1 MNRSTS
7 HRHPFHQTS
16 ASVPPCRRGESFRW
30 ICATAC
36 FAVLVITG
44 LAHAQSSWTLTTADF
59 HTDPVLLNGIDDSG
73 IHVSALSDRT
83 KRVVALD
90 QFLELTRQGV
100 PEAITGKFVLHM
112 TGGDRLGGQPVS
124 IKGNDL
130 VWESPILGQL
140 RLPMKRLIG
149 ITQPGKTPPD
159 ARPRMDIVSLANGD
173 TLKGIVTSIGD
184 GKVAVQADAGNSEI
198 ALSSVASIDFAAT
211 GNATM
216 PQKAFRVRF
225 EDGSSIVATT
235 LALSDDHLKL
245 DLSKDENRQV
255 DLKHIIAIE
264 QVNGPVS
271 WLSSRA
277 PIENI
282 YVPYFGN
289 RLLYPARMDAN
300 YRGSDIRFGDQRFV
314 RGIGV
319 HAYSRLA
326 WTLDGSYKA
335 FRTRYAIDGDSPM
348 ADVTV
353 RIKLDDKV
361 AYEKSHVHAGVL
373 SPVVLLELKDA
384 KRLTLEVDFGEGG
397 GAQDRLNWIEPA
409 LMKTLPPLPPPP
421 PAPAPTTLPTTQP
434 STEPS
439 LQTQP
444 AAAAPATQP
453 ASPTT
458 KPADH
463 EQ

>member
-1 MNRSTS
+1 MIAIT
-7 HRHPFHQTS
+7 FL
-16 ASVPPCRRGESFRW
+16 AG
-30 ICATAC
+30 
-36 FAVLVITG
+36 FAR
-44 LAHAQSSWTLTTADF
+44 AQSSWTLTTADF
-59 HTDPVLLNGIDDSG
+59 HTDPVLLNGIDESG
-73 IHVSALSDRT
+73 VHVSALSDRT

-90 QFLELTRQGV
+90 HFLELTRQGV

-112 TGGDRLGGQPVS
+112 AGGDRLGGQPVS

-130 VWESPILGQL
+130 LWENPVLGQL

-149 ITQPGKTPPD
+149 ITQPGKMPPD

-173 TLKGIVTSIGD
+173 TLKGIVTNIGD

-211 GNATM
+211 GNAAM
-216 PQKAFRVRF
+216 PDKAFRIRF
-225 EDGSSIVATT
+225 EDGSSIVAPT
-235 LALSDDHLKL
+235 LSLSDDHLKL

-255 DLKHIIAIE
+255 DLKRIIAIE

-271 WLSSRA
+271 WLSTRT
-277 PIENI
+277 PIESI

-300 YRGSDIRFGDQRFV
+300 YRGSDLRFGDQRFV

-326 WTLDGSYKA
+326 WNLDGSYA
-335 FRTRYAIDGDSPM
+335 GFRTRYAIDGDSPL

-361 AYEKSHVHAGVL
+361 AYEKQHIHAGVL

-384 KRLTLEVDFGEGG
+384 KRLTLEVDFGEAG

-409 LMKTLPPLPPPP
+409 LMKTLPPPPPPPP
-421 PAPAPTTLPTTQP
+421 PAPSPATLPTTQP

-439 LQTQP
+439 PQTQP
-444 AAAAPATQP
+444 AAPSTQP

-458 KPADH
+458 KPAVSD
-463 EQ
+463 Q

>member
-1 MNRSTS
+1 M
-7 HRHPFHQTS
+7 
-16 ASVPPCRRGESFRW
+16 PPCLRGESLRW
-30 ICATAC
+30 ICATA
-36 FAVLVITG
+36 FLAVAFLTS
-44 LAHAQSSWTLTTADF
+44 LARAQSSWTLTTADF

-90 QFLELTRQGV
+90 HFLELTRQGV

-112 TGGDRLGGQPVS
+112 AGGDRLGGQPVS

-130 VWESPILGQL
+130 VWESPVLGQL

-173 TLKGIVTSIGD
+173 TLKGIVTNIGD

-211 GNATM
+211 GSAAM

-235 LALSDDHLKL
+235 LAMSDDRLKL

-277 PIENI
+277 PVENI
-282 YVPYFGN
+282 YIPYFGN

-300 YRGSDIRFGDQRFV
+300 YRGSDIRFGEQRFV

-326 WTLDGSYKA
+326 WNLDGSYA
-335 FRTRYAIDGDSPM
+335 GFRTRYAIDGDSPM

-361 AYEKSHVHAGVL
+361 AYEKRHVHAGVL

-384 KRLTLEVDFGEGG
+384 RQLTLEVDFGEAG

-409 LMKTLPPLPPPP
+409 LMKSLPPPPPP
-421 PAPAPTTLPTTQP
+421 PAPTPTSLPTTKP
-434 STEPS
+434 STEPA
-439 LQTQP
+439 TQP
-444 AAAAPATQP
+444 AAPATQP
-453 ASPTT
+453 PSPTT
-458 KPADH
+458 KPATS
-463 EQ
+463 E